1 MLLAR
6 RKFIQSSLIFGA
18 TAFLLS
24 ESSPIAFGRSL
35 FNDGAIPDEALRNP
49 VYSFTKETFE
59 PYVGGY
65 FEVVGARGQLVP
77 MKLVKVVSY
86 CPKPETKICKG
97 RALETESFSLQFVA
111 DSALPTS
118 SSIYQIKHGALGDF
132 KLFLN
137 RRDPVSREYYYEAVF
152 NRLR

>member
-6 RKFIQSSLIFGA
+6 RKFIQSSLIFSA

-24 ESSPIAFGRSL
+24 ESSPIAFARTL
-35 FNDGAIPDEALRNP
+35 LDDGAIPDEALRNP
-49 VYSFTKETFE
+49 VYSFTRETFE

-77 MKLVKVVSY
+77 MKLLKVESY
-86 CPKPETKICKG
+86 CPKPETKICK
-97 RALETESFSLQFVA
+97 RALETETFSLQFKA
-111 DSALPTS
+111 ESPLPTTT
-118 SSIYQIKHGALGDF
+118 SIYQIKHGALGDF
-132 KLFLN
+132 ELFLT
-137 RRDPVSREYYYEAVF
+137 RHDSLSREYSYEAVF

>member
-6 RKFIQSSLIFGA
+6 RKFIQSSLIFSA

-49 VYSFTKETFE
+49 VYSFSKETFE

-65 FEVVGARGQLVP
+65 FEAVGARGHLVP
-77 MKLVKVVSY
+77 MKLVKVESY
-86 CPKPETKICKG
+86 CPKPETKICK
-97 RALETESFSLQFVA
+97 RALETETFSLQFLA
-111 DSALPTS
+111 QSPLPTS
-118 SSIYQIKHGALGDF
+118 TSIYQIKHGALGDF